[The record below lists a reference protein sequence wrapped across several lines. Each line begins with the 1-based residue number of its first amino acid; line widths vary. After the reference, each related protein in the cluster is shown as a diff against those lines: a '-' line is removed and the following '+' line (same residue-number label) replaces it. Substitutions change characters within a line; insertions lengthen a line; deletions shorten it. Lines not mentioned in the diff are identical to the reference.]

1 MLSRVKRNLYPK
13 VFEGETIYLASVTT
27 AYTSTVEPTHGLIT
41 YSRSMYIPSGCR
53 TLVSVKVLESF
64 SVLSFVLTKFPSQIL
79 TIWRVSRG
87 TYYNS
92 TTRRSGHS
100 RTENLGTID
109 FHVTQGYFMGGQNK
123 FIRIYLSSLDQFGRS
138 KQIHTNLFII
148 PRPIFLVHSL
158 TREVPK

>member
-1 MLSRVKRNLYPK
+1 
-13 VFEGETIYLASVTT
+13 
-27 AYTSTVEPTHGLIT
+27 
-41 YSRSMYIPSGCR
+41 MYIPSGCR

-92 TTRRSGHS
+92 TTKRSGHS

-148 PRPIFLVHSL
+148 PRPIFPCALSNSGGSKINSYEFIYPYTKEFGRFQNKFIQICSSL
-158 TREVPK
+158 DRDPGAVKNK